1 MAHYLRR
8 TTVVA
13 VAPLPRWAQNTTLP
27 ACLNCIPAYP
37 VLFTALQDVAS
48 LGMLAER
55 LEGDK
60 AELEAQ
66 LAEAREAQVGGWV
79 GGWVGGACS
88 ARAPAAVYADPF
100 STGAVNVARSKAC

>member
-79 GGWVGGACS
+79 GGWGMQCKGSRC
-88 ARAPAAVYADPF
+88 RL
-100 STGAVNVARSKAC
+100 C